1 MSVYFA
7 ASSQIPLKTNDQF
20 HWLPFTITIQS
31 SYTAY
36 DYRKDK
42 LTDQPFTIR
51 QLNKIAY
58 LLSHWVMIHREATA
72 EFIQRVYIEDG
83 HKCVSERETGRA
95 RERERERETGRAR
108 ERETEHKRERDRAS
122 KRERDRVSKRER
134 DRVSKREDR
143 ASKRERAYWPY
154 AEVFYI
160 NF

>member
-20 HWLPFTITIQS
+20 RWLPFTITIQS

-58 LLSHWVMIHREATA
+58 LLSHSVMIHREATA

-95 RERERERETGRAR
+95 RERETGRAR

-143 ASKRERAYWPY
+143 ASKRERAYCPY